1 MINSTNA
8 LSLNKNPFER
18 ASGFSL
24 FELMVFI
31 ISTAIIYASA
41 ANRFAAFPVEAER
54 ANFTAISAQ
63 LQSAINMEMLIGVGF
78 GNIEA
83 SAQMAGMNPMDFLL
97 EVPSTYIGV
106 LNGANAAGLDARTWH
121 FDGSRGELV
130 YRVSREGLVVLT
142 LSGTETPTLE
152 IRFKI
157 VADFMEFDSA
167 GLPVASGSTQRK
179 FTGVVLRPVVPFR
192 WLQTGAPLPV

>member
-1 MINSTNA
+1 MFKSSNKT
-8 LSLNKNPFER
+8 SLGKNLFR
-18 ASGFSL
+18 DVSGFSL
-24 FELMVFI
+24 FELIVFI
-31 ISTAIIYASA
+31 ISTAIIYATA
-41 ANRFAAFPVEAER
+41 ANRFAAYPVEAER

-78 GNIEA
+78 GNIKA

-97 EVPSTYIGV
+97 EAPSTYIGV
-106 LNGANAAGLDARTWH
+106 LNGANTAGLDARTWH
-121 FDGSRGELV
+121 FDGSAGELV

-142 LSGTETPTLE
+142 LSGTETPALE

-167 GLPVASGSTQRK
+167 GLPVASGSEGSGSGRTQRK
-179 FTGVVLRPVVPFR
+179 FTGVALRPVAPFR
-192 WLQTGAPLPV
+192 WL